1 MTCPKCQGLIVLMK
15 FYDFFESCHAWKCV
29 NCGAIIDRTIARHR
43 RRLVEVKPFKVAKR
57 ERPDREVF
65 L

>member
-1 MTCPKCQGLIVLMK
+1 MK

>member
-1 MTCPKCQGLIVLMK
+1 MILMK

-43 RRLVEVKPFKVAKR
+43 RRLVEVEPCKVAKR
-57 ERPDREVF
+57 EVKEHEGVAF
-65 L
+65 F